1 MLQSIGEGYPGTV
14 QRIASR
20 PTRWD
25 PEPVPNPFDPDAPA
39 LAGSGLFGLST
50 PLEGSAV
57 RVLPV
62 PFEATTSYRRGTAQ
76 GPLAIEAASHQ
87 VDLYDRQTGRPYK
100 SGIHLAE
107 PAPEVV
113 AWNEEASALVQHLHT
128 HEGSPAEQETMRARV
143 NTIGAELNAFVFEST
158 RTCLKQGQLPVTLGG
173 DHSIPYGAILACAE
187 AHPGMGLLHFDAH
200 ADLRDSYEGFTW
212 SHASI
217 LHNVV
222 RGAAD
227 LGQIVQVGVR
237 DLGESEARAIE
248 GSGGAI
254 HTVFDDQWARTRL
267 DGLSLRELV
276 RRSLDRLPHE
286 VYLTFD
292 VDGLDPSLC
301 PQTGTPVPGGLTWHD
316 AMLWLEELTNSGRRI
331 VGLDLC
337 EVSPGPQGDETG
349 QGWDAAV
356 GARLLY
362 RLIGTALLTRSQGSK
377 ESFSR
382 PD

>member
-1 MLQSIGEGYPGTV
+1 MEHHREALRRMALTP
-14 QRIASR
+14 
-20 PTRWD
+20 PRWNPD
-25 PEPVPNPFDPDAPA
+25 PVTNPFDPDAPA
-39 LAGSGLFGLST
+39 PPGSGLYGLGT
-50 PLEGSAV
+50 PPEKAAV
-57 RVLPV
+57 RVLPI
-62 PFEATTSYRRGTAQ
+62 PFEATTSYRRGTAG

-87 VDLYDRQTGRPYK
+87 VDLYDRQTGRPYE

-107 PAPEVV
+107 EPPLVV
-113 AWNEEASALVQHLHT
+113 AWNEEASALVQRLHAQ
-128 HEGSPAEQETMRARV
+128 EGSHPERETMLARV
-143 NTIGAELNAFVFEST
+143 NAIGAELNAFVFDCT
-158 RTCLKQGQLPVTLGG
+158 REVLNHGQLPVTLGG
-173 DHSIPYGAILACAE
+173 DHSVSYGAIMACAE
-187 AHPGMGLLHFDAH
+187 KHPGMGLLHFDAH

-212 SHASI
+212 SHASV
-217 LHNVV
+217 LHNVI

-227 LGQIVQVGVR
+227 LGQVVQVGVR

-276 RRSLDRLPHE
+276 RRTLDRLPTE

-301 PQTGTPVPGGLTWHD
+301 PQTGTPVPGGLNWHE

-337 EVSPGPQGDETG
+337 EVSPGPEGDAAG
-349 QGWDAAV
+349 QSWDATV

-362 RLIGTALLTRSQGSK
+362 RLIGTALLTRGK
-377 ESFSR
+377 GTPESFSR

>member
-1 MLQSIGEGYPGTV
+1 MPRHLALP
-14 QRIASR
+14 
-20 PTRWD
+20 PPRWN
-25 PEPVPNPFDPDAPA
+25 PEPVTNAFDPDAPA
-39 LAGSGLFGLST
+39 PPGSGLFGLGS
-50 PLEGSAV
+50 PLEKAAV

-62 PFEATTSYRRGTAQ
+62 PFEATTSYRRGTAG

-87 VDLYDRQTGRPYK
+87 VDLYDRQTGRPYE
-100 SGIHLAE
+100 SGIHLAQV
-107 PAPEVV
+107 APEVV
-113 AWNEEASALVQHLHT
+113 AWNEEASALAQRLHAQ
-128 HEGSPAEQETMRARV
+128 EDSSAERETMLARV
-143 NTIGAELNAFVFEST
+143 NAIGAELNTFVFDRTRES
-158 RTCLKQGQLPVTLGG
+158 LNQGQLPVTLGG
-173 DHSIPYGAILACAE
+173 DHSVPYGAIMACAE
-187 AHPGMGLLHFDAH
+187 EHPGMGLLHFDAH

-212 SHASI
+212 SHASV
-217 LHNVV
+217 LHNVIG
-222 RGAAD
+222 GATD

-276 RRSLDRLPHE
+276 RRNLDRLPTE

-301 PQTGTPVPGGLTWHD
+301 PQTGTPVPGGLTWHE

-337 EVSPGPQGDETG
+337 EVSPGPHGDLTG
-349 QGWDAAV
+349 QNWDAAV

-362 RLIGTALLTRSQGSK
+362 RLIGTALLTRGKGSR
-377 ESFSR
+377 ESLTG